1 MANEEELQN
10 PLSVVNVVIKSEPIE
25 HVLEIKLEPLD
36 EEETGPEEF
45 NSSVKEKY
53 EEGTVDEFVSDAPEE
68 ITIKVE
74 PTFYSSDD
82 ELDLASYVLTKAQET
97 ASQQNFFT
105 LSPHVKK
112 PRIPRKAKDQDEDYM
127 PSKKKKKI
135 KNNVVKKPFTNK
147 TKKKEN
153 CYSDEVNKNIE
164 LVTITE
170 EERQIEFRELW
181 QTRKHMRY
189 FCGDCAIGFVMEEPY
204 LTHMKGHAPESGE
217 FMCEIC
223 RCRGNNKEQMYK
235 HKLRHYRRYRCG
247 ICKRVFKDK
256 ETASS
261 HVMSEHV
268 HEAFTCGECGKGFRR
283 PAYLKKHVAQ
293 QHTKEQEHECPICE
307 RVFFHRSMYNTH
319 VRRHNEEVR
328 NPINQ
333 LFICD
338 LCSKHLKTKQ
348 ALRRHLAI
356 HEKTRNIPC
365 SLCPSV
371 FHTKK
376 GLRLHERNKHSED
389 KERRMLQQC
398 PQCDR
403 ECTTPAL
410 LRQHIRRMHTDRT
423 KKYQCDHCKR
433 FYWSK
438 GEIRSHIVWSHAPSR
453 GKRALFCC
461 GREFRTRS
469 RLKDHIAIH
478 HLGHERERIH
488 KCDQCDKAFAN
499 KQVLTRHKKSH
510 ADFTYPCPECGLRFK
525 SGAYVKVHQQLKHLN
540 MTRAEIKALKQA
552 RKAPPKGLRPLSVAP
567 GQKGLRPLSVTPN
580 GLPPQSVTPNLKD
593 SPNGLPPLSVTPN
606 LKDSPKGLGPLSV
619 APNLNDLSSDL
630 KGLQRMPLNEPEDL
644 SVRKMS
650 FETVLVKQE
659 VDSENEYSVP
669 LFDLE
674 DLKSKV

>member
-1 MANEEELQN
+1 MANVDMKDELQS
-10 PLSVVNVVIKSEPIE
+10 PISVVIKKEPIE
-25 HVLEIKLEPLD
+25 CD
-36 EEETGPEEF
+36 
-45 NSSVKEKY
+45 
-53 EEGTVDEFVSDAPEE
+53 VD
-68 ITIKVE
+68 IKVE
-74 PTFYSSDD
+74 PQDGEGAASVEIISTIKKEYEEETVENLTVKKECDSIVVEHITVKIEPVVYSSDD
-82 ELDLASYVLTKAQET
+82 EVDLASYALAKCQET
-97 ASQQNFFT
+97 QPQNNLPSLRT
-105 LSPHVKK
+105 RTK
-112 PRIPRKAKDQDEDYM
+112 IPRKSNDHDEDYR
-127 PSKKKKKI
+127 PPKKKKKVI
-135 KNNVVKKPFTNK
+135 NEVVKKTYTNK
-147 TKKKEN
+147 AKKKEN
-153 CYSDEVNKNIE
+153 SYSDNVTKNIE

-170 EERQIEFRELW
+170 EEREMEFRDLW
-181 QTRKHMRY
+181 QSRRHMRY
-189 FCGDCAIGFVMEEPY
+189 FCEDCAVGFVMEEPY
-204 LTHMKGHAPESGE
+204 LLHMKSHAPEAGE

-235 HKLRHYRRYRCG
+235 HKLRHFRRYRCA
-247 ICKRVFKDK
+247 ICRRVFKDK

-261 HVMSEHV
+261 HVMTEHV
-268 HEAFTCGECGKGFRR
+268 HETFICGECGKGFRR

-293 QHTKEQEHECPICE
+293 QHTKGQQHECPICE

-319 VRRHNEEVR
+319 LRRHNEEVR
-328 NPINQ
+328 NPVHQ

-348 ALRRHLAI
+348 ALRRHLAV
-356 HEKTRNIPC
+356 HARTFDIPC
-365 SLCPSV
+365 LLCPSM

-376 GLRLHERNKHSED
+376 GLRLHELNKHSGD

-398 PQCDR
+398 PQCER

-423 KKYQCDHCKR
+423 KKYQCDDCKR

-469 RLKDHIAIH
+469 RLKDHITIH

-499 KQVLTRHKKSH
+499 KQVLTRHKKCH
-510 ADFTYPCPECGLRFK
+510 TDCTYPCPDCGVRFK
-525 SGAYVKVHQQLKHLN
+525 CEAYVKVHQQLKHLN

-552 RKAPPKGLRPLSVAP
+552 RKALNSPKGLRPLSGV
-567 GQKGLRPLSVTPN
+567 PN
-580 GLPPQSVTPNLKD
+580 FNEL
-593 SPNGLPPLSVTPN
+593 
-606 LKDSPKGLGPLSV
+606 PKGLQPLSG
-619 APNLNDLSSDL
+619 APNI
-630 KGLQRMPLNEPEDL
+630 EPQDL
-644 SVRKMS
+644 SVRSEKETA

-659 VDSENEYSVP
+659 VDDDSEISVP

-674 DLKSKV
+674 DLKSRV

>member
-1 MANEEELQN
+1 MAN
-10 PLSVVNVVIKSEPIE
+10 VNMEDEIQSPISVVIKSEIIE
-25 HVLEIKLEPLD
+25 CDVEIKVEPPD
-36 EEETGPEEF
+36 EEEASVEVT
-45 NSSVKEKY
+45 SSVKKEY
-53 EEGTVDEFVSDAPEE
+53 EEGTENLTVKEE
-68 ITIKVE
+68 YDSNAVEHITVKIE

-82 ELDLASYVLTKAQET
+82 ELDLASYALAKYQET
-97 ASQQNFFT
+97 AQPQNN
-105 LSPHVKK
+105 LSLRT
-112 PRIPRKAKDQDEDYM
+112 RIKIPKRSKDPDEDYK
-127 PSKKKKKI
+127 PPKKKKKVI
-135 KNNVVKKPFTNK
+135 NEIVKKTYTNK
-147 TKKKEN
+147 AKKKEN
-153 CYSDEVNKNIE
+153 CYSDNVTKNIE

-170 EERQIEFRELW
+170 EEREIEFRDLW
-181 QTRKHMRY
+181 QSRRHMRY
-189 FCGDCAIGFVMEEPY
+189 FCEDCAIGFVMEEPY
-204 LTHMKGHAPESGE
+204 LLHMKSHAPEAGE

-235 HKLRHYRRYRCG
+235 HKLRHFRRYRCA
-247 ICKRVFKDK
+247 ICRRVFKDK

-268 HEAFTCGECGKGFRR
+268 HEAFICGECGKGFRR

-293 QHTKEQEHECPICE
+293 QHTKGQRHECPICK

-328 NPINQ
+328 NPVDQ

-338 LCSKHLKTKQ
+338 LCSKHLKSKQ
-348 ALRRHLAI
+348 ALKRHLAV
-356 HEKTRNIPC
+356 HARTRNIPC
-365 SLCPSV
+365 SLCPSM

-376 GLRLHERNKHSED
+376 GLRLHELNKHSGD
-389 KERRMLQQC
+389 KERRMLQRC
-398 PQCDR
+398 PQCER

-423 KKYQCDHCKR
+423 KKYQCDDCKR

-499 KQVLTRHKKSH
+499 KQVLNRHKKSH
-510 ADFTYPCPECGLRFK
+510 TDNTYPCPDCGVRFK
-525 SGAYVKVHQQLKHLN
+525 CEGYVKVHQQLKHLN

-552 RKAPPKGLRPLSVAP
+552 RKALNPPKGLRPLSVAP
-567 GQKGLRPLSVTPN
+567 NFNEPPTDLPLSGAPNNEPQDLSVT
-580 GLPPQSVTPNLKD
+580 VTEK
-593 SPNGLPPLSVTPN
+593 
-606 LKDSPKGLGPLSV
+606 
-619 APNLNDLSSDL
+619 
-630 KGLQRMPLNEPEDL
+630 
-644 SVRKMS
+644 S

-659 VDSENEYSVP
+659 VDSDSEIRVP

-674 DLKSKV
+674 DLKSRV